1 MRPFLRFFFII
12 FLFLSSIVKIFAQN
26 NSELNY
32 SYEEIEKKIEK
43 SHDSESKLWKWI
55 NIYLLKSKKNKNNET
70 LLYAYRIAS
79 NYSSK
84 PNNFKYADSAL
95 IIAKNAKSEKL
106 LSYAYLNR
114 GTLYMDD
121 EKYSKALDDIL
132 LANNY
137 SKNLGDDYTYNK
149 TKYYIAQ
156 NKIYLGLY
164 EDANQELKSCIT
176 YFKENLNSTNSL
188 GNNFPMYYLYS
199 LMSYLDTN
207 TKIGKQ
213 SENSKLI
220 SEAIKYIQN
229 NDLDQYKPYFISIE
243 GTDAFYKKDYKTAI
257 KKLTQ
262 SLLSYNDQWPHHTD
276 IYYLGLSFWHV
287 GRKKVAIKYLEEI
300 DNVYNKTKKLD
311 PNFRTAYEILIKYND
326 SIGNTEKQLEYINK
340 LMALDKSYEKNYKY
354 LYTRIN
360 KEYDNQKLIEEK
372 NKIEKSLKTQKITN
386 VFLFLISL
394 LVIGLIVLRYRK
406 LQKTYKARFEEII
419 AQSELKKHDD
429 KKITQKHALLTKE
442 QENKEDSQIIPEVNV
457 ADITQPAFDYN
468 FYNKIPGLNPIFI
481 ENILN
486 QLEEFENDNK
496 FLDTQISQRLLSEN
510 FSTNAT
516 YLSKIINVYKGKTF
530 NIYINDLRLDYIIEF
545 LKNDV
550 KYLNMDVKE
559 LARLSGFSNTE
570 NFSDNFQRKFKIKP
584 SYFIK
589 MMKENISNS

>member
-1 MRPFLRFFFII
+1 
-12 FLFLSSIVKIFAQN
+12 
-26 NSELNY
+26 
-32 SYEEIEKKIEK
+32 
-43 SHDSESKLWKWI
+43 
-55 NIYLLKSKKNKNNET
+55 
-70 LLYAYRIAS
+70 
-79 NYSSK
+79 
-84 PNNFKYADSAL
+84 
-95 IIAKNAKSEKL
+95 
-106 LSYAYLNR
+106 
-114 GTLYMDD
+114 
-121 EKYSKALDDIL
+121 
-132 LANNY
+132 
-137 SKNLGDDYTYNK
+137 
-149 TKYYIAQ
+149 
-156 NKIYLGLY
+156 
-164 EDANQELKSCIT
+164 
-176 YFKENLNSTNSL
+176 
-188 GNNFPMYYLYS
+188 
-199 LMSYLDTN
+199 MSYIDTN
-207 TKIGKQ
+207 TKMGKQ
-213 SENSKLI
+213 SENQQLI
-220 SEAIKYIQN
+220 NEAIKYTKSN
-229 NDLDQYKPYFISIE
+229 NLEQYEPYFISLE
-243 GTDAFYKKDYKTAI
+243 GTSAFYKKDYKKAI
-257 KKLTQ
+257 NKLTQ
-262 SLLSYNDQWPHHTD
+262 SLTSYNDQWPHNTD

-442 QENKEDSQIIPEVNV
+442 QENKEDSQIIPKVN
-457 ADITQPAFDYN
+457 ITEASFDYN

>member
-1 MRPFLRFFFII
+1 MKPFLRILFII
-12 FLFLSSIVKIFAQN
+12 FLLLSNIVKIFAQN

-32 SYEEIEKKIEK
+32 SYKEIEKKIEK
-43 SHDSESKLWKWI
+43 SHNSEVEMWKWI
-55 NIYLLKSKKNKNNET
+55 NLYIKKSKKENNNET
-70 LLYAYRIAS
+70 LIYAYREAS
-79 NYSSK
+79 NNTNL
-84 PNNFKYADSAL
+84 PNNFKYSDSAL
-95 IIAKNAKSEKL
+95 ITAKKTNDKKL

-114 GTLYMDD
+114 GTIYMD
-121 EKYSKALDDIL
+121 EEMYNKALDDIL
-132 LANNY
+132 LSNKY
-137 SKNLGDDYTYNK
+137 SEELGDEYTYHK
-149 TKYYIAQ
+149 TKYFIAQ

-164 EDANQELKSCIT
+164 EDANNELKSCLE
-176 YFKENLNSTNSL
+176 YFKKNLNLKDELGKSFST
-188 GNNFPMYYLYS
+188 FYLYS

-213 SENSKLI
+213 SENQALI
-220 SEAIKYIQN
+220 DEVLKYIKN
-229 NDLDQYKPYFISIE
+229 NKLDQYTPYFISIE

-276 IYYLGLSFWHV
+276 IYYLGLSFWHS

-300 DNVYNKTKKLD
+300 DNEYNKTKKLN

-442 QENKEDSQIIPEVNV
+442 QENKEDSQIIPEVN
-457 ADITQPAFDYN
+457 ITEASFDYN

-486 QLEEFENDNK
+486 QLEEFENNNK

>member
-1 MRPFLRFFFII
+1 MRPIFKIFFITLI
-12 FLFLSSIVKIFAQN
+12 LLLNIEKIFAQN

-43 SHDSESKLWKWI
+43 SHNSEKEIWKWI
-55 NIYLLKSKKNKNNET
+55 NIYISKSKKNSNSET

-79 NYSSK
+79 NYTSQ

-95 IIAKNAKSEKL
+95 IIAKRSENKKL

-114 GTLYMDD
+114 GNLYMDD
-121 EKYSKALDDIL
+121 EKYNKALDDIL
-132 LANNY
+132 ISNKY
-137 SKNLGDDYTYNK
+137 SEEVNDDYTYNK
-149 TKYYIAQ
+149 TKYYISQ

-164 EDANQELKSCIT
+164 EDANNELKNCVE
-176 YFKENLNSTNSL
+176 YFKSNSNSNDPL
-188 GNNFPMYYLYS
+188 GKSYSMYYLYS
-199 LMSYLDTN
+199 MMSYLDTN

-213 SENSKLI
+213 DENKALI
-220 SEAIKYIQN
+220 DEVLKYIKN
-229 NDLDQYKPYFISIE
+229 NKLEQYTPYFVSIE

-257 KKLTQ
+257 EKLTQ
-262 SLLSYNDQWPHHTD
+262 SLISYNDQWSHNTD

-300 DNVYNKTKKLD
+300 DNEYNKTKKLN

-326 SIGNTEKQLEYINK
+326 SIGNTTKQLEYINK
-340 LMALDKSYEKNYKY
+340 LMTLDKSYEKNYKY

-360 KEYDNQKLIEEK
+360 KEYDNQKLIDEK

-386 VFLFLISL
+386 IFLFFVSIAI
-394 LVIGLIVLRYRK
+394 IGLIVLRYKK
-406 LQKTYKARFEEII
+406 LQKTYKARFEEILAQNQTKKVEHKIDEEKVI
-419 AQSELKKHDD
+419 AIKSTD
-429 KKITQKHALLTKE
+429 KKADEEILVNNEISAE
-442 QENKEDSQIIPEVNV
+442 Q
-457 ADITQPAFDYN
+457 TFDYN
-468 FYNKIPGLNPIFI
+468 FYNKIPGLNPIFV

-510 FSTNAT
+510 LSTNAT
-516 YLSKIINVYKGKTF
+516 YLSKIINIYKGKTF

-559 LARLSGFSNTE
+559 LARLSGFNNTE

-589 MMKENISNS
+589 MMKENLNSNP

>member
-1 MRPFLRFFFII
+1 M
-12 FLFLSSIVKIFAQN
+12 
-26 NSELNY
+26 
-32 SYEEIEKKIEK
+32 
-43 SHDSESKLWKWI
+43 
-55 NIYLLKSKKNKNNET
+55 
-70 LLYAYRIAS
+70 
-79 NYSSK
+79 
-84 PNNFKYADSAL
+84 
-95 IIAKNAKSEKL
+95 
-106 LSYAYLNR
+106 
-114 GTLYMDD
+114 
-121 EKYSKALDDIL
+121 
-132 LANNY
+132 
-137 SKNLGDDYTYNK
+137 
-149 TKYYIAQ
+149 
-156 NKIYLGLY
+156 
-164 EDANQELKSCIT
+164 
-176 YFKENLNSTNSL
+176 
-188 GNNFPMYYLYS
+188 
-199 LMSYLDTN
+199 
-207 TKIGKQ
+207 
-213 SENSKLI
+213 
-220 SEAIKYIQN
+220 
-229 NDLDQYKPYFISIE
+229 
-243 GTDAFYKKDYKTAI
+243 
-257 KKLTQ
+257 
-262 SLLSYNDQWPHHTD
+262 
-276 IYYLGLSFWHV
+276 
-287 GRKKVAIKYLEEI
+287 EEI
-300 DNVYNKTKKLD
+300 DNEYNKTKKLN

-442 QENKEDSQIIPEVNV
+442 QENKEDSQIIPKVN
-457 ADITQPAFDYN
+457 ITEASFDYN

-545 LKNDV
+545 LKNSRSEVYMNNKETKDYV
-550 KYLNMDVKE
+550 RKYAFNE
-559 LARLSGFSNTE
+559 NTS
-570 NFSDNFQRKFKIKP
+570 F
-584 SYFIK
+584 
-589 MMKENISNS
+589 

>member
-1 MRPFLRFFFII
+1 MKPFLRIFFII
-12 FLFLSSIVKIFAQN
+12 FLLLSNIVKIFAQN

-32 SYEEIEKKIEK
+32 SYEEIEKKIEN
-43 SHDSESKLWKWI
+43 SHNSEVELWKWVKLYI
-55 NIYLLKSKKNKNNET
+55 TKSKKEKNNET

-79 NYSSK
+79 NYSSF
-84 PNNFKYADSAL
+84 PNNFKYSDSAL
-95 IIAKNAKSEKL
+95 IVGQKSKNKKL

-114 GTLYMDD
+114 GTLYMDE
-121 EKYSKALDDIL
+121 EKYNKALDDIF
-132 LANNY
+132 LANKY
-137 SKNLGDDYTYNK
+137 SKDLGDDYTYNK

-164 EDANQELKSCIT
+164 EDANKELKSCIH
-176 YFKENLNSTNSL
+176 YFKENLNAVNSL
-188 GNNFPMYYLYS
+188 GNNYPMYYLFS
-199 LMSYLDTN
+199 LMSYIDTN
-207 TKIGKQ
+207 TKMGKQ
-213 SENSKLI
+213 SENQQLI
-220 SEAIKYIQN
+220 NEAIKYTKSN
-229 NDLDQYKPYFISIE
+229 NLEQYEPYFISLE
-243 GTDAFYKKDYKTAI
+243 GTSAFYKKDYKKAI
-257 KKLTQ
+257 NKLTQ
-262 SLLSYNDQWPHHTD
+262 SLTSYNDQWPHNTD

-340 LMALDKSYEKNYKY
+340 LMTLDKSYEKNYKY

-442 QENKEDSQIIPEVNV
+442 QENKEDSQIIPKVN
-457 ADITQPAFDYN
+457 ITEASFDYN

>member
-1 MRPFLRFFFII
+1 
-12 FLFLSSIVKIFAQN
+12 
-26 NSELNY
+26 
-32 SYEEIEKKIEK
+32 
-43 SHDSESKLWKWI
+43 
-55 NIYLLKSKKNKNNET
+55 
-70 LLYAYRIAS
+70 
-79 NYSSK
+79 
-84 PNNFKYADSAL
+84 
-95 IIAKNAKSEKL
+95 
-106 LSYAYLNR
+106 
-114 GTLYMDD
+114 
-121 EKYSKALDDIL
+121 
-132 LANNY
+132 
-137 SKNLGDDYTYNK
+137 
-149 TKYYIAQ
+149 
-156 NKIYLGLY
+156 
-164 EDANQELKSCIT
+164 
-176 YFKENLNSTNSL
+176 
-188 GNNFPMYYLYS
+188 
-199 LMSYLDTN
+199 MSYLDTN

-276 IYYLGLSFWHV
+276 IYYLGLSFWHS

-300 DNVYNKTKKLD
+300 DNEYNKTKKLN

-429 KKITQKHALLTKE
+429 KKITQKHALITK
-442 QENKEDSQIIPEVNV
+442 QPENKEDSQIIPEVN
-457 ADITQPAFDYN
+457 ITEASFDYN

>member
-12 FLFLSSIVKIFAQN
+12 LLLLSSIVKIFAQN

-43 SHDSESKLWKWI
+43 SHNSEVEMWKWI
-55 NIYLLKSKKNKNNET
+55 NLYIKKSKKENNNET
-70 LLYAYRIAS
+70 LIYAYREAS
-79 NYSSK
+79 NNTNL
-84 PNNFKYADSAL
+84 PNNFKYSDSAL
-95 IIAKNAKSEKL
+95 ITAKKTNDKKL

-114 GTLYMDD
+114 GTIYMD
-121 EKYSKALDDIL
+121 EEMYNKALDDIL
-132 LANNY
+132 LSNKYSEELKDNY
-137 SKNLGDDYTYNK
+137 TFNK
-149 TKYYIAQ
+149 TKYFIAQ

-164 EDANQELKSCIT
+164 EDANNELKGCLK
-176 YFKENLNSTNSL
+176 YFKENLSL
-188 GNNFPMYYLYS
+188 GDELGKSYSMYYLYS
-199 LMSYLDTN
+199 LMSYIDTN
-207 TKIGKQ
+207 TKIGRQNLNADLLK
-213 SENSKLI
+213 
-220 SEAIKYIQN
+220 EAYSYIDKN
-229 NDLDQYKPYFISIE
+229 NLQVYKPYFVSSE
-243 GTDAFYKKDYKTAI
+243 GTDAFYRKDYKLAI
-257 KKLTQ
+257 DKLTKA
-262 SLLSYNDQWPHHTD
+262 LLSYNDQWPHHTE
-276 IYYLGLSFWHV
+276 IYYLGLSFWHS

-300 DNVYNKTKKLD
+300 DNEYNKTKKLN

-429 KKITQKHALLTKE
+429 KKITQKHALITK
-442 QENKEDSQIIPEVNV
+442 QPENKEDSQIIPEVN
-457 ADITQPAFDYN
+457 ITEASFDYN

>member
-1 MRPFLRFFFII
+1 MKPFLRILFII
-12 FLFLSSIVKIFAQN
+12 FLLLSNIVKIFAQN

-32 SYEEIEKKIEK
+32 SYKEIEKKIEK
-43 SHDSESKLWKWI
+43 SHNSEVEMWKWI
-55 NIYLLKSKKNKNNET
+55 NLYIKKSKKENNNET
-70 LLYAYRIAS
+70 LIYAYREAS
-79 NYSSK
+79 NNTNL
-84 PNNFKYADSAL
+84 PNNFKYSDSAL
-95 IIAKNAKSEKL
+95 ITAKKTNDKKL

-114 GTLYMDD
+114 GTIYMD
-121 EKYSKALDDIL
+121 EEMYNKALDDIL
-132 LANNY
+132 LSNKYSEELKDNY
-137 SKNLGDDYTYNK
+137 TFNK
-149 TKYYIAQ
+149 TKYFIAQ

-164 EDANQELKSCIT
+164 EDANNELKSCLK
-176 YFKENLNSTNSL
+176 YFKENSNLNEEL
-188 GNNFPMYYLYS
+188 GKSYSMYYLYS

-213 SENSKLI
+213 AENQALI
-220 SEAIKYIQN
+220 DEVLKYIKN
-229 NDLDQYKPYFISIE
+229 NKLDQYAPYFISIE

-276 IYYLGLSFWHV
+276 IYYLGLSFWHS

-300 DNVYNKTKKLD
+300 DNEYNKTKKLN

-340 LMALDKSYEKNYKY
+340 LMTLDKSYEKNYKY

-429 KKITQKHALLTKE
+429 KKITQKHALITK
-442 QENKEDSQIIPEVNV
+442 QPENKEDSQIIPEVNINE
-457 ADITQPAFDYN
+457 ASFDYN

>member
-1 MRPFLRFFFII
+1 MKPFLRIFFII
-12 FLFLSSIVKIFAQN
+12 FLLLSNIVKIFAQN

-32 SYEEIEKKIEK
+32 SYEEIEKKIEN
-43 SHDSESKLWKWI
+43 SHNSEVELWKWVKLYI
-55 NIYLLKSKKNKNNET
+55 TKSKKEKNNET

-79 NYSSK
+79 NYSSF
-84 PNNFKYADSAL
+84 PNNFKYSDSAL
-95 IIAKNAKSEKL
+95 IVGQKSKNKKL

-114 GTLYMDD
+114 GTLYMDE
-121 EKYSKALDDIL
+121 EKYNKALDDIF
-132 LANNY
+132 LANKY
-137 SKNLGDDYTYNK
+137 SKDLGDDYTYNK

-164 EDANQELKSCIT
+164 EDANKELKSCIH
-176 YFKENLNSTNSL
+176 YFKENLNAVNSL
-188 GNNFPMYYLYS
+188 GNNYPMYYLFS
-199 LMSYLDTN
+199 LMSYIDTN
-207 TKIGKQ
+207 TKMGKQ
-213 SENSKLI
+213 SENQQLI
-220 SEAIKYIQN
+220 NEAIKYTKSN
-229 NDLDQYKPYFISIE
+229 NLEQYEPYFISLE
-243 GTDAFYKKDYKTAI
+243 GTSAFYKKDYKKAI
-257 KKLTQ
+257 NKLTQ
-262 SLLSYNDQWPHHTD
+262 SLTSYNDQWPHNTD

-442 QENKEDSQIIPEVNV
+442 QENKEDSQIIPEVN
-457 ADITQPAFDYN
+457 ITEASFDYN

>member
-1 MRPFLRFFFII
+1 
-12 FLFLSSIVKIFAQN
+12 
-26 NSELNY
+26 
-32 SYEEIEKKIEK
+32 
-43 SHDSESKLWKWI
+43 
-55 NIYLLKSKKNKNNET
+55 
-70 LLYAYRIAS
+70 
-79 NYSSK
+79 
-84 PNNFKYADSAL
+84 
-95 IIAKNAKSEKL
+95 
-106 LSYAYLNR
+106 
-114 GTLYMDD
+114 
-121 EKYSKALDDIL
+121 
-132 LANNY
+132 
-137 SKNLGDDYTYNK
+137 
-149 TKYYIAQ
+149 
-156 NKIYLGLY
+156 
-164 EDANQELKSCIT
+164 
-176 YFKENLNSTNSL
+176 
-188 GNNFPMYYLYS
+188 
-199 LMSYLDTN
+199 MSYLDTN

-213 SENSKLI
+213 SENQALI
-220 SEAIKYIQN
+220 DEVLKYIKN
-229 NDLDQYKPYFISIE
+229 NKLDQYTPYFISIE

-262 SLLSYNDQWPHHTD
+262 SLLTYNDQWPHHTD
-276 IYYLGLSFWHV
+276 IYYLGLSFWHS

-300 DNVYNKTKKLD
+300 DNEYNKTKKLN

-442 QENKEDSQIIPEVNV
+442 QENKEDSQIIPKVN
-457 ADITQPAFDYN
+457 ITEASFDYN

-570 NFSDNFQRKFKIKP
+570 NFSDNFQRKFEIKP

-589 MMKENISNS
+589 MMKENIKTSSL

>member
-1 MRPFLRFFFII
+1 MKPFLRILFII
-12 FLFLSSIVKIFAQN
+12 FLLLSNIVKIFAQN

-43 SHDSESKLWKWI
+43 SHNSEVEMWKWI
-55 NIYLLKSKKNKNNET
+55 NLYIKKSKKENNNET
-70 LLYAYRIAS
+70 LIYAYREAS
-79 NYSSK
+79 NNTNL
-84 PNNFKYADSAL
+84 PNNFKYSDSAL
-95 IIAKNAKSEKL
+95 ITAKKTNDKKL

-114 GTLYMDD
+114 GTIYMD
-121 EKYSKALDDIL
+121 EEMYNKALDDIL
-132 LANNY
+132 LSNKY
-137 SKNLGDDYTYNK
+137 SEELGDEYTYHK
-149 TKYYIAQ
+149 TKYFIAQ

-164 EDANQELKSCIT
+164 EDANNELKSCLK
-176 YFKENLNSTNSL
+176 YFKENSNLNEEL
-188 GNNFPMYYLYS
+188 GKSYSMYYLYS
-199 LMSYLDTN
+199 LMSYIDTN
-207 TKIGKQ
+207 TKIGRQNLNADLLK
-213 SENSKLI
+213 
-220 SEAIKYIQN
+220 EAYSYIDKN
-229 NDLDQYKPYFISIE
+229 NLQVYKPYFVSSE

-262 SLLSYNDQWPHHTD
+262 SLLTYNDQWPHHTD
-276 IYYLGLSFWHV
+276 IYYLGLSFWHS

-300 DNVYNKTKKLD
+300 DNEYNKTKKLN

-442 QENKEDSQIIPEVNV
+442 QENKEDSQIIPEVN
-457 ADITQPAFDYN
+457 ITEASFDYN

>member
-1 MRPFLRFFFII
+1 MKPFLRILFII
-12 FLFLSSIVKIFAQN
+12 FLLLSNIVKIFAQN

-32 SYEEIEKKIEK
+32 SYKEIEKKIEK
-43 SHDSESKLWKWI
+43 SHNSEVEMWKWI
-55 NIYLLKSKKNKNNET
+55 NLYIKKSKKENNNET
-70 LLYAYRIAS
+70 LIYAYREAS
-79 NYSSK
+79 NNTNL
-84 PNNFKYADSAL
+84 PNNFKYSDSAL
-95 IIAKNAKSEKL
+95 ITAKKTNDKKL

-114 GTLYMDD
+114 GTIYMD
-121 EKYSKALDDIL
+121 EEMYNKALDDIL
-132 LANNY
+132 LSNKY
-137 SKNLGDDYTYNK
+137 SEELGDEYTYHK
-149 TKYYIAQ
+149 TKYFIAQ

-164 EDANQELKSCIT
+164 EDANNELKSCLK
-176 YFKENLNSTNSL
+176 YFKENSNLNEEL
-188 GNNFPMYYLYS
+188 GKSYSMYYLYS
-199 LMSYLDTN
+199 LMSYIDTN
-207 TKIGKQ
+207 TKIGRQNLNADLLK
-213 SENSKLI
+213 
-220 SEAIKYIQN
+220 EAYSYIDKN
-229 NDLDQYKPYFISIE
+229 NLQVYRPYFVSSE
-243 GTDAFYKKDYKTAI
+243 GTDAFYRKDYKLAI
-257 KKLTQ
+257 DKLTKA
-262 SLLSYNDQWPHHTD
+262 LLSYNDQWPHHTE
-276 IYYLGLSFWHV
+276 IYYLGLSFWHS

-300 DNVYNKTKKLD
+300 DNEYNKTKKLN

-442 QENKEDSQIIPEVNV
+442 QENKEDSQIIPEVN
-457 ADITQPAFDYN
+457 ITEASFDYN

>member
-1 MRPFLRFFFII
+1 MKPFLRILFII
-12 FLFLSSIVKIFAQN
+12 FLLLSNIVKIFAQN

-32 SYEEIEKKIEK
+32 SYKEIEKKIEK
-43 SHDSESKLWKWI
+43 SHNSEVEMWKWI
-55 NIYLLKSKKNKNNET
+55 NLYIKKSKKENNNET
-70 LLYAYRIAS
+70 LIYAYREAS
-79 NYSSK
+79 NNTNL
-84 PNNFKYADSAL
+84 PNNFKYSDSAL
-95 IIAKNAKSEKL
+95 ITAKKTNDKKL

-114 GTLYMDD
+114 GTIYMD
-121 EKYSKALDDIL
+121 EEMYNKALDDIL
-132 LANNY
+132 LSNKY
-137 SKNLGDDYTYNK
+137 SEELGDEYTYHK
-149 TKYYIAQ
+149 TKYFIAQ

-164 EDANQELKSCIT
+164 EDANNELKSCLE
-176 YFKENLNSTNSL
+176 YFKKNLNLKDELGKSFST
-188 GNNFPMYYLYS
+188 FYLYS

-213 SENSKLI
+213 SENQALI
-220 SEAIKYIQN
+220 DEVLKYIKN
-229 NDLDQYKPYFISIE
+229 NKLDQYTPYFISIE

-276 IYYLGLSFWHV
+276 IYYLGLSFWYS

-300 DNVYNKTKKLD
+300 DNEYNKTKKLN

-429 KKITQKHALLTKE
+429 KKITQKHALITK
-442 QENKEDSQIIPEVNV
+442 QPENKEDSQIIPEVN
-457 ADITQPAFDYN
+457 ITEASFDYN

>member
-1 MRPFLRFFFII
+1 MKPFLRILFII
-12 FLFLSSIVKIFAQN
+12 FLLLSNIVKIFAQN

-32 SYEEIEKKIEK
+32 SYEEIEKKIGE
-43 SHDSESKLWKWI
+43 SHDSKKEMWKWI
-55 NIYLLKSKKNKNNET
+55 NLYIKKSKLNKNDET
-70 LLYAYRIAS
+70 LLYAYRVAS
-79 NYSSK
+79 NSCDY
-84 PNNFKYADSAL
+84 PINFKYADSAL
-95 IIAKNAKSEKL
+95 VVAKKSNDNKL
-106 LSYAYLNR
+106 LSYAFLNR
-114 GTLYMDD
+114 GNLFMSQERY
-121 EKYSKALDDIL
+121 KKALDEIL
-132 LANNY
+132 IANKLSN
-137 SKNLGDDYTYNK
+137 SVGDQYTYNK
-149 TKYYIAQ
+149 TKYLISQ

-164 EDANQELKSCIT
+164 EDANNELKSCLE
-176 YFKENLNSTNSL
+176 YFKKNLSL
-188 GNNFPMYYLYS
+188 EDELGKSYSMYYLYS
-199 LMSYLDTN
+199 LMSYIDTN
-207 TKIGKQ
+207 TKIGRQNLNADLLK
-213 SENSKLI
+213 
-220 SEAIKYIQN
+220 EAYSYIDKN
-229 NDLDQYKPYFISIE
+229 NLQVYKPYFVSSE
-243 GTDAFYKKDYKTAI
+243 GTDAFYRKDYKLAI
-257 KKLTQ
+257 DKLTKA
-262 SLLSYNDQWPHHTD
+262 LLSYNDQWPHHTD
-276 IYYLGLSFWHV
+276 IYYLGLSFWHS

-300 DNVYNKTKKLD
+300 DNEYNKTKKLN

-340 LMALDKSYEKNYKY
+340 LMSLDKSYEKNYKY

-442 QENKEDSQIIPEVNV
+442 QENKEDSQIIPEVN
-457 ADITQPAFDYN
+457 ITEASFDYN

>member
-43 SHDSESKLWKWI
+43 SHNSDAEMWKWI
-55 NIYLLKSKKNKNNET
+55 SLYIKKSKKEKNNET
-70 LLYAYRIAS
+70 LIYAYREAS
-79 NYSSK
+79 NNTNL
-84 PNNFKYADSAL
+84 PNNFKYSDSAL
-95 IIAKNAKSEKL
+95 ITAKKTNDKKL

-114 GTLYMDD
+114 GTIYMNE
-121 EKYSKALDDIL
+121 EKYNKALDDIL
-132 LANNY
+132 LANKYSEELKDNY
-137 SKNLGDDYTYNK
+137 TFNK
-149 TKYYIAQ
+149 TKYFIAQ

-164 EDANQELKSCIT
+164 EDANNELKSCLK
-176 YFKENLNSTNSL
+176 YFKENSNLNEEL
-188 GNNFPMYYLYS
+188 GKSYSMYYLYS

-213 SENSKLI
+213 SENQALI
-220 SEAIKYIQN
+220 DEVLKYIKN
-229 NDLDQYKPYFISIE
+229 NKLDQYTPYFISIE

-276 IYYLGLSFWHV
+276 IYYLGLSFWHS

-300 DNVYNKTKKLD
+300 DNEYNKTKKLN

-386 VFLFLISL
+386 VFLFVISL

-442 QENKEDSQIIPEVNV
+442 QENKEDSQIIPEVN
-457 ADITQPAFDYN
+457 ITEASFDYN

>member
-12 FLFLSSIVKIFAQN
+12 LLLLSSIVKIFAQN

-43 SHDSESKLWKWI
+43 SHNSDAEMWKWVKLYI
-55 NIYLLKSKKNKNNET
+55 TKSKKEKNNET

-79 NYSSK
+79 NYSSF
-84 PNNFKYADSAL
+84 PNNFKYSDSAL
-95 IIAKNAKSEKL
+95 IVGQKSKNKKL

-114 GTLYMDD
+114 GTLYMDE
-121 EKYSKALDDIL
+121 EKYNKALDDIF
-132 LANNY
+132 LANKY
-137 SKNLGDDYTYNK
+137 SKDLGDDYTYNK

-164 EDANQELKSCIT
+164 EDANKELKSCIH
-176 YFKENLNSTNSL
+176 YFKENLNAVNSL
-188 GNNFPMYYLYS
+188 GNNYPMYYLFS
-199 LMSYLDTN
+199 LMSYIDTN
-207 TKIGKQ
+207 TKMGKQ
-213 SENSKLI
+213 SENQQLI
-220 SEAIKYIQN
+220 NEAIKYTKSN
-229 NDLDQYKPYFISIE
+229 NLEQYEPYFISLE
-243 GTDAFYKKDYKTAI
+243 GTSAFYKKDYKKAI
-257 KKLTQ
+257 NKLTQ
-262 SLLSYNDQWPHHTD
+262 SLTSYNDQWPHNTD

-442 QENKEDSQIIPEVNV
+442 QENKEDSQIIPKVN
-457 ADITQPAFDYN
+457 ITEASFDYN

>member
-1 MRPFLRFFFII
+1 MKPFLRIFFII
-12 FLFLSSIVKIFAQN
+12 FLLLSNIVKIFAQN

-32 SYEEIEKKIEK
+32 SYEEIEKKIEN
-43 SHDSESKLWKWI
+43 SHNSEVELWKWVKLYI
-55 NIYLLKSKKNKNNET
+55 TKSKKEKNNET

-79 NYSSK
+79 NYSSF
-84 PNNFKYADSAL
+84 PNNFKYSDSAL
-95 IIAKNAKSEKL
+95 IVGQKSKNKKL

-114 GTLYMDD
+114 GTLYMDE
-121 EKYSKALDDIL
+121 EKYNKALDDIF
-132 LANNY
+132 LANKY
-137 SKNLGDDYTYNK
+137 SKDLGDDYTYNK

-164 EDANQELKSCIT
+164 EDANKELKSCIH
-176 YFKENLNSTNSL
+176 YFKENLNAVNSL
-188 GNNFPMYYLYS
+188 GNNYPMYYLFS
-199 LMSYLDTN
+199 LMSYIDTN
-207 TKIGKQ
+207 TKMGKQ
-213 SENSKLI
+213 SENQQLI
-220 SEAIKYIQN
+220 NEAIKYTKSN
-229 NDLDQYKPYFISIE
+229 NLEQYEPYFISLE
-243 GTDAFYKKDYKTAI
+243 GTSAFYKKDYKKAI
-257 KKLTQ
+257 NKLTQ
-262 SLLSYNDQWPHHTD
+262 SLTSYNDQWPHNTD

-429 KKITQKHALLTKE
+429 KNITQKHALLTKE
-442 QENKEDSQIIPEVNV
+442 QENKEDSQIIPKVN
-457 ADITQPAFDYN
+457 ITEASFDYN

>member
-1 MRPFLRFFFII
+1 M
-12 FLFLSSIVKIFAQN
+12 
-26 NSELNY
+26 
-32 SYEEIEKKIEK
+32 
-43 SHDSESKLWKWI
+43 WKWI
-55 NIYLLKSKKNKNNET
+55 NLYIKKSKLNKNDET
-70 LLYAYRIAS
+70 LLYAYRVAS
-79 NYSSK
+79 NSCDY
-84 PNNFKYADSAL
+84 PINFKYADSAL
-95 IIAKNAKSEKL
+95 VVAKKSNDNKL
-106 LSYAYLNR
+106 LSYAFLNR
-114 GTLYMDD
+114 GNLFMSQERY
-121 EKYSKALDDIL
+121 KKALDEIL
-132 LANNY
+132 IANKLSN
-137 SKNLGDDYTYNK
+137 SVGDQYTYNK
-149 TKYYIAQ
+149 TKYLISQ

-164 EDANQELKSCIT
+164 EDANNELKGCLK
-176 YFKENLNSTNSL
+176 YFKENLSL
-188 GNNFPMYYLYS
+188 GDELGKSYSMYYLYS
-199 LMSYLDTN
+199 LMSYIDTN
-207 TKIGKQ
+207 TKIGRQNLNADLLK
-213 SENSKLI
+213 
-220 SEAIKYIQN
+220 EAYSYIDKN
-229 NDLDQYKPYFISIE
+229 NLQVYKPYFVSSE
-243 GTDAFYKKDYKTAI
+243 GTDAFYRKDYKLAI
-257 KKLTQ
+257 DKLTKA
-262 SLLSYNDQWPHHTD
+262 LLSYNDQWPHHTE
-276 IYYLGLSFWHV
+276 IYYLGLSFWHS

-300 DNVYNKTKKLD
+300 DNEYNKTKKLN

-442 QENKEDSQIIPEVNV
+442 QENKEDSQIIPEVN
-457 ADITQPAFDYN
+457 ITEASFDYN

>member
-1 MRPFLRFFFII
+1 MKPFLRILFII
-12 FLFLSSIVKIFAQN
+12 FLLLSNIVKIFAQN

-32 SYEEIEKKIEK
+32 SYKEIEKKIEK
-43 SHDSESKLWKWI
+43 SHNSEVEMWKWI
-55 NIYLLKSKKNKNNET
+55 NLYIKKSKKENNNET
-70 LLYAYRIAS
+70 LIYAYREAS
-79 NYSSK
+79 NNTNL
-84 PNNFKYADSAL
+84 PNNFKYSDSAL
-95 IIAKNAKSEKL
+95 ITAKKTNDKKL

-114 GTLYMDD
+114 GTIYMD
-121 EKYSKALDDIL
+121 EEMYNKALDDIL
-132 LANNY
+132 LSNKY
-137 SKNLGDDYTYNK
+137 SEELGDEYTYHK
-149 TKYYIAQ
+149 TKYFIAQ

-164 EDANQELKSCIT
+164 EDANNELKSCLK
-176 YFKENLNSTNSL
+176 YFKENSNLNEEL
-188 GNNFPMYYLYS
+188 GKSYSMYYLYS

-213 SENSKLI
+213 SENQALI
-220 SEAIKYIQN
+220 DEVLKYIKN
-229 NDLDQYKPYFISIE
+229 NKLDQYTPYFISIE

-276 IYYLGLSFWHV
+276 IYYLGLSFWHS

-300 DNVYNKTKKLD
+300 DNEYNKTKKLN

-442 QENKEDSQIIPEVNV
+442 QENKEDSQIIPEVN
-457 ADITQPAFDYN
+457 ITEASFDYN

-486 QLEEFENDNK
+486 QLEEFENNNK
-496 FLDTQISQRLLSEN
+496 FLDTQISQRLLSET

>member
-1 MRPFLRFFFII
+1 MKPFLRILFII
-12 FLFLSSIVKIFAQN
+12 FLLLSNIVKIFAQN

-32 SYEEIEKKIEK
+32 SYKEIEKKIEK
-43 SHDSESKLWKWI
+43 SHNSEVEMWKWI
-55 NIYLLKSKKNKNNET
+55 NLYIKKSKKENNNET
-70 LLYAYRIAS
+70 LIYAYREAS
-79 NYSSK
+79 NNTNL
-84 PNNFKYADSAL
+84 PNNFKYSDSAL
-95 IIAKNAKSEKL
+95 ITAKKTNDKKL

-114 GTLYMDD
+114 GTIYMD
-121 EKYSKALDDIL
+121 EEMYNKALDDIL
-132 LANNY
+132 LSNKY
-137 SKNLGDDYTYNK
+137 SEELGDEYTYHK
-149 TKYYIAQ
+149 TKYFIAQ

-164 EDANQELKSCIT
+164 EDANNELKSCLE
-176 YFKENLNSTNSL
+176 YFKKNLNLKDELGKSFST
-188 GNNFPMYYLYS
+188 FYLYS

-213 SENSKLI
+213 SENQALI
-220 SEAIKYIQN
+220 DEVLKYIKN
-229 NDLDQYKPYFISIE
+229 NKLDQYTPYFISIE

-276 IYYLGLSFWHV
+276 IYYLGLSFWHS

-300 DNVYNKTKKLD
+300 DNEYNKTKKLN

-442 QENKEDSQIIPEVNV
+442 QENKEDSQIIPEVN
-457 ADITQPAFDYN
+457 ITEASFDYN

>member
-12 FLFLSSIVKIFAQN
+12 LLLLSSIVKIFAQN

-32 SYEEIEKKIEK
+32 SYEEIEKKIEN
-43 SHDSESKLWKWI
+43 SHNSEVELWKWI
-55 NIYLLKSKKNKNNET
+55 KLYITKSKKEKNNET

-79 NYSSK
+79 NYSK
-84 PNNFKYADSAL
+84 APNNFKYSDSAL
-95 IIAKNAKSEKL
+95 IVGQKSKNKKL

-114 GTLYMDD
+114 GTLYMDE
-121 EKYSKALDDIL
+121 EKYNKALDDIF
-132 LANNY
+132 LANKY
-137 SKNLGDDYTYNK
+137 SKDLGDEYTYNK

-164 EDANQELKSCIT
+164 EDANTELKSCT
-176 YFKENLNSTNSL
+176 QYFKDNLNATNSL
-188 GNNFPMYYLYS
+188 GNNYPMYYLYS
-199 LMSYLDTN
+199 LMSYIDTN

-213 SENSKLI
+213 NLNADLLK
-220 SEAIKYIQN
+220 EAYSYIDKN
-229 NDLDQYKPYFISIE
+229 NLQVYKPYFVSSE

-276 IYYLGLSFWHV
+276 IYYLGLSFWHS

-300 DNVYNKTKKLD
+300 DNEYNKTKKLN

-442 QENKEDSQIIPEVNV
+442 QENKEDSQIIPKVN
-457 ADITQPAFDYN
+457 ITEASFDYN

>member
-43 SHDSESKLWKWI
+43 SHNSDAEMWKWI
-55 NIYLLKSKKNKNNET
+55 SLYIKKSKKEKNNET
-70 LLYAYRIAS
+70 LIYAYREAS
-79 NYSSK
+79 NNTNL
-84 PNNFKYADSAL
+84 PNNFKYSDSAL
-95 IIAKNAKSEKL
+95 ITAKKTNDKKL

-114 GTLYMDD
+114 GTIYMNE
-121 EKYSKALDDIL
+121 EKYNKALDDIL
-132 LANNY
+132 LANKYSEELKDNY
-137 SKNLGDDYTYNK
+137 TFNK
-149 TKYYIAQ
+149 TKYFIAQ

-164 EDANQELKSCIT
+164 EDANNELKSCLK
-176 YFKENLNSTNSL
+176 YFKENSNLNEEL
-188 GNNFPMYYLYS
+188 GKSYSMYYLYS

-213 SENSKLI
+213 SENQALI
-220 SEAIKYIQN
+220 DEVLKYIKN
-229 NDLDQYKPYFISIE
+229 NKLDQYTPYFISIE

-276 IYYLGLSFWHV
+276 IYYLGLSFWHS

-300 DNVYNKTKKLD
+300 DNEYNKTKKLN

-442 QENKEDSQIIPEVNV
+442 QENKEDSQIIPEVN
-457 ADITQPAFDYN
+457 ITEASFDYN

>member
-1 MRPFLRFFFII
+1 MKPFLRFFFII
-12 FLFLSSIVKIFAQN
+12 FLLLSSIVKIFAQN

-32 SYEEIEKKIEK
+32 SYEEIEKKIEN
-43 SHDSESKLWKWI
+43 SHNSEVELWKWI
-55 NIYLLKSKKNKNNET
+55 KLYITKSKKEKNNET

-79 NYSSK
+79 NYSK
-84 PNNFKYADSAL
+84 APNNFKYSDSAL
-95 IIAKNAKSEKL
+95 IVGQKSKNKKL

-114 GTLYMDD
+114 GTLYMDE
-121 EKYSKALDDIL
+121 EKYNKALDDIF
-132 LANNY
+132 LANKY
-137 SKNLGDDYTYNK
+137 SKDLGDDYTYNK

-164 EDANQELKSCIT
+164 EDANKELKSCIH
-176 YFKENLNSTNSL
+176 YFKENLNAVNSL
-188 GNNFPMYYLYS
+188 GNNYPMYYLFS
-199 LMSYLDTN
+199 LMSYIDTN
-207 TKIGKQ
+207 TKMGKQ
-213 SENSKLI
+213 SENQQLI
-220 SEAIKYIQN
+220 NEAIKYTKSN
-229 NDLDQYKPYFISIE
+229 NLEQYEPYFISLE
-243 GTDAFYKKDYKTAI
+243 GTSAFYKKDYKKAI
-257 KKLTQ
+257 NKLTQ
-262 SLLSYNDQWPHHTD
+262 SLTSYNDQWPHNTD
-276 IYYLGLSFWHV
+276 IYHLGLSFWHS

-300 DNVYNKTKKLD
+300 DNEYNKTKKLN

-340 LMALDKSYEKNYKY
+340 LMSLDKSYEKNYKY

-442 QENKEDSQIIPEVNV
+442 QENKEDSQIIPKVN
-457 ADITQPAFDYN
+457 ITEASFDYN

>member
-32 SYEEIEKKIEK
+32 SYKEIEKKIEK
-43 SHDSESKLWKWI
+43 SHNSEVEMWKWI
-55 NIYLLKSKKNKNNET
+55 NLYIKKSKKENNNET
-70 LLYAYRIAS
+70 LIYAYREAS
-79 NYSSK
+79 NNTNL
-84 PNNFKYADSAL
+84 PNNFKYSDSAL
-95 IIAKNAKSEKL
+95 ITAKKTNDKKL

-114 GTLYMDD
+114 GTIYMD
-121 EKYSKALDDIL
+121 EEMYNKALDDIL
-132 LANNY
+132 LSNKY
-137 SKNLGDDYTYNK
+137 SEELGDEYTYHK
-149 TKYYIAQ
+149 TKYFIAQ

-164 EDANQELKSCIT
+164 EDANNELKSCLK
-176 YFKENLNSTNSL
+176 YFKENSNLNEEL
-188 GNNFPMYYLYS
+188 GKSYSMYYLYS

-213 SENSKLI
+213 SENQALI
-220 SEAIKYIQN
+220 DEVLKYIKN
-229 NDLDQYKPYFISIE
+229 NKLDRYTPYFISIE

-276 IYYLGLSFWHV
+276 IYYLGLSFWHS

-300 DNVYNKTKKLD
+300 DNEYNKTKKLN

-442 QENKEDSQIIPEVNV
+442 QENKEDSQIIPEVN
-457 ADITQPAFDYN
+457 ITEASFDYN

>member
-1 MRPFLRFFFII
+1 
-12 FLFLSSIVKIFAQN
+12 
-26 NSELNY
+26 
-32 SYEEIEKKIEK
+32 
-43 SHDSESKLWKWI
+43 
-55 NIYLLKSKKNKNNET
+55 
-70 LLYAYRIAS
+70 
-79 NYSSK
+79 
-84 PNNFKYADSAL
+84 
-95 IIAKNAKSEKL
+95 
-106 LSYAYLNR
+106 
-114 GTLYMDD
+114 MD
-121 EKYSKALDDIL
+121 EQKYSNALDDIL
-132 LANNY
+132 LSNKY
-137 SKNLGDDYTYNK
+137 SEELGDEYTYHK
-149 TKYYIAQ
+149 TKYFIAQ

-164 EDANQELKSCIT
+164 EDANNELKSCLK
-176 YFKENLNSTNSL
+176 YFKENSNLNEEL
-188 GNNFPMYYLYS
+188 GKSYSMYYLYS

-213 SENSKLI
+213 SENQALI
-220 SEAIKYIQN
+220 DEVLKYIKN
-229 NDLDQYKPYFISIE
+229 NKLDQYTPYFISIE

-300 DNVYNKTKKLD
+300 DNEYNKTKKLD

-429 KKITQKHALLTKE
+429 KKITQKHALITK
-442 QENKEDSQIIPEVNV
+442 QPENKEDSQTIPEVN
-457 ADITQPAFDYN
+457 ITEASFDYN